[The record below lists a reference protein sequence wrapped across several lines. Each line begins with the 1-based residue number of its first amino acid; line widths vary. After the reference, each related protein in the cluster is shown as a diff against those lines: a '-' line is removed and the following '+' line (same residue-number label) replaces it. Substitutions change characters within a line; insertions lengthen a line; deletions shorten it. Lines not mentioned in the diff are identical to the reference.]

1 MESILCLGRTNVWTA
16 MKGDDKKYNSGNLN
30 LKAVAKPNE
39 DEINALTNLSVILQ

>member
-1 MESILCLGRTNVWTA
+1 MIKSIIQAT
-16 MKGDDKKYNSGNLN
+16 LN